1 MIPRT
6 EGLPVAKM
14 SCALV
19 EQLQDI
25 PDPRRQCRNLKH
37 PLADILLLGFCGTLA
52 GCDDFVEIAA
62 WAHLHL
68 DFFHTFLQL
77 PHGIPSHDTFRRVF
91 TAIRPGALQ
100 AVLLAWLHQRRGG
113 SGELVHI
120 DGKAMRRTRRAS
132 QQLGALHVVSAWA
145 SEAGLTLGQVAVDAK
160 SNEITAIPQLLELL
174 DLREKVV
181 TIDAAGCQKDIAAA
195 IVEGGGDYVLA
206 VKDNQPT
213 VHAEIV
219 AAFAAAAATVP
230 TARQQSLTEENG
242 HGRQERRT
250 VRVLPAAKHLSQLA
264 AWVGL
269 LTLVMVVRVV
279 TCVATGEQTT
289 EVRYFI
295 SSLRPDARRLGRAI
309 RGHWGIENGLHWVL
323 DVVFREDARRIYERT
338 AAENVALLN
347 RLALSVLR
355 GDSSK
360 GSLKV
365 KRKRAGWNIQYL
377 AQLLGFPSS

>member
-1 MIPRT
+1 MT
-6 EGLPVAKM
+6 KL

-19 EQLQDI
+19 EQLQDV

-37 PLADILLLGFCGTLA
+37 PLVDILVLGFCGTLA

-62 WAHLHL
+62 WADLHL
-68 DFFHTFLQL
+68 EFFRTFLEL
-77 PHGIPSHDTFRRVF
+77 PHGMPSHDTFRRVC
-91 TAIRPGALQ
+91 TTVRPSALQ

-113 SGELVHI
+113 PGELIHI
-120 DGKAMRRTRRAS
+120 DGKAMRRTRRTS
-132 QQLGALHVVSAWA
+132 HQLGALHVVSAWA

-195 IVEGGGDYVLA
+195 IVDGGGDYVLA

-213 VHAEIV
+213 LHAEIQ
-219 AAFAAAAATVP
+219 AAFATAEATVP
-230 TARQQSLTEENG
+230 TARQQYTTAEDG
-242 HGRQERRT
+242 HGREERRT
-250 VRVLPAAKHLSQLA
+250 VRVLPAAKHISQLA
-264 AWVGL
+264 AWVDL

-279 TCVATGEQTT
+279 TCVVTGEQTT

-338 AAENVALLN
+338 LAQNVALLG

-355 GDSSK
+355 GDPSAS
-360 GSLKV
+360 SLKV
-365 KRKRAGWNIQYL
+365 KRKRAGWDIRYL
-377 AQLLGFPSS
+377 AELLGFPSP